1 MIKPQSFY
9 RHYKDKPYRALG
21 IAHHSETQ
29 EELVLYEALYPN
41 DLGPLWVRP
50 RKMFEEKLAD
60 GITERF
66 RLDTE
71 ANRRHPVQRQLD
83 AYNACDIR
91 TFIDCFTDDVI
102 IEDAV
107 TGKPH
112 LQGRGKME
120 EEYGKMFA
128 SCPNLRCTV
137 LKRMELNQ
145 TVIDEES
152 IDGHP
157 LGDGV
162 RTIAIYHL
170 RGDKIARV
178 QFIM

>member
-1 MIKPQSFY
+1 LIKPQSFY
-9 RHYKDKPYRALG
+9 RHYKEKPYRVLG

-60 GITERF
+60 GVTERF
-66 RLDTE
+66 RLDTQ
-71 ANRRHPVQRQLD
+71 ANQRHPVQRQLD
-83 AYNACDIR
+83 AYNARDIE
-91 TFIDCFTDDVI
+91 TFLDCYTEDVL
-102 IEDAV
+102 IEDAT
-107 TGKPH
+107 TGKP
-112 LQGRGKME
+112 LMEGRGKMRE
-120 EEYGKMFA
+120 QYTKMFA
-128 SCPNLRCTV
+128 SSPNLRCTV
-137 LKRMELNQ
+137 VKRMELNQ

-157 LGDGV
+157 RGNGV
-162 RTIAIYHL
+162 KAIAIYHL